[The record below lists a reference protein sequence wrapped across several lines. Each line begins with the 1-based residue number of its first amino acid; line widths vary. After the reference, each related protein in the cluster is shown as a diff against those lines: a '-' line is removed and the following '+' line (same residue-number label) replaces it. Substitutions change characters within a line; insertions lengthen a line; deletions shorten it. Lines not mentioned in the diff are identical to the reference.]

1 MINTYANI
9 IVFVLTTMAY
19 FLAFKPKLTVD
30 ILSNPTEYA
39 KYNKNV
45 YFRLA
50 IYFLFVILLQFGINV
65 SVIASKCGGSLKE
78 NIAVAGFMTFLP
90 WSLIFGIVMTILIIF
105 PGFKSA
111 FSDVIGYFM
120 VAGSAN
126 KILTKLLVD
135 TKVDQKINDTF
146 GVGGEDNVGT
156 TSASNIQAQSEQNP
170 SPLITNSPL
179 NNEQSQPQPQSQQQQ
194 GGEAN
199 KKAYQDVAEAIIKLC
214 GNMSILVN
222 QIVPENFLQYW
233 NILKPLM
240 KPKYQKEN
248 AETHQIKQE
257 LLGVVSTRDNIGE
270 GLWYLYTGVL
280 LTSII
285 QYYITSRPCVKDM
298 KAIQSDYQ
306 QFLDN
311 EQKAKDKQ
319 DSIQTS
325 YTLTQ

>member
-1 MINTYANI
+1 MVNTYANI

-126 KILTKLLVD
+126 KVLTKLLVD
-135 TKVDQKINDTF
+135 TKIDQKINNTF
-146 GVGGEDNVGT
+146 GVGGEENVGT
-156 TSASNIQAQSEQNP
+156 TTNTNIPVEQNP

-179 NNEQSQPQPQSQQQQ
+179 NNEQQ

-233 NILKPLM
+233 KILKPLM

-270 GLWYLYTGVL
+270 GFWYLYTGVL

-311 EQKAKDKQ
+311 EAAAKAKQ
-319 DSIQTS
+319 DSIQNS
-325 YTLTQ
+325 YTITQ